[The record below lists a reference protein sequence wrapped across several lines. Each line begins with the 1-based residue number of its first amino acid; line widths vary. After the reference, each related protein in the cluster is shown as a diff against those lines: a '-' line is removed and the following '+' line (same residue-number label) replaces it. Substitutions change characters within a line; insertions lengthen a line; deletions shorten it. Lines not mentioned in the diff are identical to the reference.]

1 MTPVHAGPLRSP
13 SRALAPS
20 PFDRRVLVLC
30 GLCAAVA
37 LAATAAASL
46 LGWLI
51 AAVTQLAWYGRLAW
65 APASPAGNALGAWAA
80 AVPVA
85 GALAVGVLARY
96 GSPSIRGHGIPEAM
110 EGVLVNESRIAP
122 RVALLKPLS
131 AAISIGTGGPFGAE
145 GPIIATGGAI
155 GSLLGQVVPVS
166 SAERKVLLAAGAA
179 AGMAATFGTPLAAV
193 LLAVELLLFEFRARS
208 IVPVAFAVTIATA
221 ARATLGG
228 GGAPMFAVPGLS
240 APGAPAVA
248 AYVVLG
254 AAGGLAA
261 VAITRALHAVEA
273 AFERL
278 PIHWMW
284 WPALGAT
291 VVGGVGLVAPRAL
304 GVGYDNI
311 QDVLDGRLL
320 AGAALALAA
329 WKLLAWT
336 VALGSGT
343 SGGTLAPLFTIGGAL
358 GAAAGAGLAHA
369 FPGAHLDLRLAALVG
384 MSAVFAGASR
394 ATLTSAVFALEIT
407 QAPAAM
413 APLLGA
419 TAAASLVSWLLMRH
433 SIMTAKIARRGLV
446 ADGGYEADPL
456 AHVPV
461 RDGAS
466 RAVAALA
473 ADEKV
478 TRIRAWIAAGAP
490 GSSHQ
495 GYPVVDRRGV
505 VVGVVTRRDL
515 LEPAADGDAPVLEIV
530 KRPPITVGEG
540 ASMRDALEAMVEAD
554 VGRLPVVDDRGRL
567 SGFLT
572 RSDVLAA
579 HRSHLAARRIPPARS
594 SSAPTAA

>member
-1 MTPVHAGPLRSP
+1 MTRVPSGPLHSA

-30 GLCAAVA
+30 GLCAGAA
-37 LAATAAASL
+37 LAATAAASV
-46 LGWLI
+46 LGRLI
-51 AAVTQLAWYGRLAW
+51 AAVTQLAWFGRLSW
-65 APASPAGNALGAWAA
+65 APASPGANALGAWAA
-80 AVPVA
+80 VVPVA
-85 GALAVGVLARY
+85 GALVVGVLARY

-155 GSLLGQVVPVS
+155 GSLLGQVVRVS

-208 IVPVAFAVTIATA
+208 IVPVAFAVTLATA
-221 ARATLGG
+221 ARAALG
-228 GGAPMFAVPGLS
+228 GGAPMFEVPALS
-240 APGAPAVA
+240 APGAAAVA
-248 AYVVLG
+248 AYVALG

-261 VAITRALHAVEA
+261 VVITRALHHVEA

-284 WPALGAT
+284 WPALGAA

-320 AGAALALAA
+320 AGAALALAG

-336 VALGSGT
+336 IALGSGT

-369 FPGAHLDLRLAALVG
+369 FPGAHVDPRLAALVG

-456 AHVPV
+456 AHRSV

-466 RAVAALA
+466 RAVATLA
-473 ADEKV
+473 ADEKLARV
-478 TRIRAWIAAGAP
+478 RAWIASGAP

-495 GYPVVDRRGV
+495 GYPVVDRRGA

-515 LEPAADGDAPVLEIV
+515 LDPAADGGAPVLEVV
-530 KRPPITVGEG
+530 KRPAVTVGEG

-554 VGRLPVVDDRGRL
+554 VGRLPVVDERGRL

-579 HRSHLAARRIPPARS
+579 HRSHLASRRIPPARRGG
-594 SSAPTAA
+594 APTAA